1 MISHYSGWRF
11 TRIWL
16 ILLYSTF
23 AHYAI
28 AFLLER
34 PLSDSSRN
42 IASPHKVTLKY
53 RKTRIDAKFRC
64 SSETRTDGDFVSI
77 EDPVVLAATMSVEQ
91 CQPEAVSQ
99 ASLVLKL
106 AMAGSVAT
114 LISDMS
120 MHPIDCIKTLQ
131 QSNEGVGLSLVQA
144 AHVIYTQLGGVPG
157 FYKGFFSYAVC
168 DATAGALKFSTY
180 EVLKRQAKS
189 MLPSEEQTSVLN
201 GVLFLCAAIAFAASS
216 IIAVPGELLKQQLQM
231 GHYKN
236 IIDAISSIWESYGF
250 EGYFLGYSG
259 VFMRDIPYTA
269 LELGMYDL
277 IKSLYMSRQADTS
290 KPLKST
296 DEIMAA
302 AITGGISGYITTP
315 LDTVKTKM
323 VVDSCDYLGGGFLDT
338 LTATIHEQGFAAVF
352 AGGTARVAW
361 LVPLTAIY
369 LPTYDYL
376 KRRWTSTDTTQ

>member
-1 MISHYSGWRF
+1 M
-11 TRIWL
+11 WL

-23 AHYAI
+23 AHCVI
-28 AFLLER
+28 AFVQER
-34 PLSDSSRN
+34 LLSDSSTN
-42 IASPHKVTLKY
+42 IASQHKVLKY
-53 RKTRIDAKFRC
+53 RKSRIDAKIRC
-64 SSETRTDGDFVSI
+64 SSETKNDSNFVSI
-77 EDPVVLAATMSVEQ
+77 KDPVVLAATMSVEQ
-91 CQPEAVSQ
+91 FQEQPEAVSQ

-114 LISDMS
+114 MVADMS
-120 MHPIDCIKTLQ
+120 MHPMDCIKTLQ

-180 EVLKRQAKS
+180 EVLKRQVKS
-189 MLPSEEQTSVLN
+189 MLPSEEQTTVLN

-236 IIDAISSIWESYGF
+236 IFDAISSIWESHGF